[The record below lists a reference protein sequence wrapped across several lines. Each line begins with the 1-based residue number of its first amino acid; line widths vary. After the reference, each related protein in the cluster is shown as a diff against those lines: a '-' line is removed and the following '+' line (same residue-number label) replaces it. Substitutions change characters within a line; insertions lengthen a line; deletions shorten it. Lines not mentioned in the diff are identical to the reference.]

1 MIHPLIRLLATR
13 PQLLAEHFGAYVQ
26 LASAEAGD
34 AAGQLRRRALLGA
47 VLGVGLLLGCTLGGV
62 ALLLLAVVPVSAMP
76 HPWLLATVPLVPL
89 AVSLGCWLAL
99 RQKAEAP
106 SFGLLREQLALDARL
121 LHEAGDA

>member
-13 PQLLAEHFGAYVQ
+13 PQLLAEHFGAYLA

-34 AAGQLRRRALLGA
+34 AAGQLRRRALLGT
-47 VLGVGLLLGCTLGGV
+47 VMGLGALLGSGLAGV
-62 ALLLLAVVPVSAMP
+62 ALMLLAVVPLAAMP

-99 RQKAEAP
+99 RQVSATP
-106 SFGLLREQLALDARL
+106 SFGLLREQLSLDARL